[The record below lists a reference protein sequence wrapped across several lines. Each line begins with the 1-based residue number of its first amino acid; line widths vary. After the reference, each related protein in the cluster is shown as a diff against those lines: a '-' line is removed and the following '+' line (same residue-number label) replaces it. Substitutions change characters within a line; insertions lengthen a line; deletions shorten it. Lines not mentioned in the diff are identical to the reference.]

1 MVTTAGTAAL
11 GAVRDRIDG
20 QVLLPGEDGYD
31 RARTVWNAMIDRRP
45 AVIVRCASVG
55 DVVTAVRTAREL
67 DLEIGVRCGGHSVV
81 GQAVPEAGLMID
93 LSSMGGVRVDPERRT
108 ALVQGGALLGSLDR
122 ESQRHG
128 LATTA
133 GNVSHTGVGGLTLG
147 GGMGWLARQHG
158 LTCDNVES
166 FEVVTADG
174 SIVRASPTDH
184 PDLFWGLR
192 GGGGNFGVVTEFQ
205 FRLHPVGTRAL
216 VVGLSFPLDQAQ
228 PVVRGW
234 RDLNAEAPRPAT
246 FTLTVAPDGL
256 VTVGYV
262 WVGDPDEGRRLLPSL
277 QALGRPTSE
286 SVVEMAYVDLQLT
299 DDMVRG
305 HSLRHYWKGH
315 YLRSLP
321 DEAIE
326 ALLLRGTQMSPA
338 TSSRLPAY
346 RPTAERSLTSLTRT
360 PRSATA
366 TPCSST
372 SRPPAGATRTRTRR
386 GSRSP
391 AAAPPR
397 WSPTPAA
404 CTSTRS
410 ATRAPPACGARTRP
424 TSCAGSARSRPPTTP
439 TTCSTSTPT
448 SRRRGRRSGLLPRCR
463 FRRVGCETAAYA
475 AS

>member
-326 ALLLRGTQMSPA
+326 ALLGRGTQDGPGDLIPA
-338 TSSRLPAY
+338 SGLQAYGGAIADVADEDSAFGHRDTLFEYVASAGWSDPDEDQARIEVARRCAASVEPYASGMYVNALSDEGAAGVRRAYPPDKLRRLSALKAAY
-346 RPTAERSLTSLTRT
+346 DPDNVFHLNANI
-360 PRSATA
+360 
-366 TPCSST
+366 
-372 SRPPAGATRTRTRR
+372 PPAG
-386 GSRSP
+386 SP
-391 AAAPPR
+391 
-397 WSPTPAA
+397 
-404 CTSTRS
+404 
-410 ATRAPPACGARTRP
+410 
-424 TSCAGSARSRPPTTP
+424 
-439 TTCSTSTPT
+439 
-448 SRRRGRRSGLLPRCR
+448 
-463 FRRVGCETAAYA
+463 
-475 AS
+475 

>member
-326 ALLLRGTQMSPA
+326 ALLLRGTQDGPGDLIPA
-338 TSSRLPAY
+338 SGLQAYGGAIADVADEDSAFSHRDTLFEYVASAGWSDPDEDQARIEVARRCAASVEPYASGMYVNALSDEGAAGVRRAYPPDKLRRLSALKAAY
-346 RPTAERSLTSLTRT
+346 DPDNVFHLNANI
-360 PRSATA
+360 
-366 TPCSST
+366 
-372 SRPPAGATRTRTRR
+372 PPAG
-386 GSRSP
+386 SP
-391 AAAPPR
+391 
-397 WSPTPAA
+397 
-404 CTSTRS
+404 
-410 ATRAPPACGARTRP
+410 
-424 TSCAGSARSRPPTTP
+424 
-439 TTCSTSTPT
+439 
-448 SRRRGRRSGLLPRCR
+448 
-463 FRRVGCETAAYA
+463 
-475 AS
+475 